1 MSPNP
6 DVTRLSA
13 IPEDS
18 AAAAMCDI
26 DMPLCSGPDKEMLA
40 APGLPKAARLPI
52 NRCNLPAAILGGLS
66 FQRAPTLLCIDG
78 VAALHRPLFELLD
91 EIEAAAERAQRFVG
105 YMAAH
110 FRLSHPEEAGLTD
123 HQPKSRAKAS
133 YLRVVRGWAFAPDG
147 REAAVLKGWVESRFG
162 LMPRHHGES
171 LREPGSAAWQRYVAM
186 RAAGLYGT
194 NALEAQLDL
203 LYAYC
208 QYELA
213 RQFPQRTHIR
223 LYRGVNHLGAHE
235 TVLDCGPGERIVLLN
250 NVNSF
255 SRSRERAGEFGDSIL
270 SVDVPLPKL
279 AFFSQLL
286 PGMLKA
292 EDEYVVI
299 GGLYRVRLTS
309 A

>member
-1 MSPNP
+1 M
-6 DVTRLSA
+6 
-13 IPEDS
+13 E
-18 AAAAMCDI
+18 
-26 DMPLCSGPDKEMLA
+26 
-40 APGLPKAARLPI
+40 
-52 NRCNLPAAILGGLS
+52 
-66 FQRAPTLLCIDG
+66 
-78 VAALHRPLFELLD
+78 H
-91 EIEAAAERAQRFVG
+91 
-105 YMAAH
+105 H
-110 FRLSHPEEAGLTD
+110 FRLSHPEDAGFD
-123 HQPKSRAKAS
+123 GGQKKSRIRAS
-133 YLRVVRGWAFAPDG
+133 YLRVVRGWAFDPDG

-162 LMPRHHGES
+162 LMPRHHGDS

-213 RQFPQRTHIR
+213 RQFPQRSHIR
-223 LYRGVNHLGAHE
+223 LYRGVNRLSDHE
-235 TVLDCGPGERIVLLN
+235 IVADGDVHSGPEGKVVLLN
-250 NVNSF
+250 NISSF

-279 AFFSQLL
+279 AFYSQLL

-299 GGLYRVRLTS
+299 GGLYRVRLAS
-309 A
+309 V

>member
-1 MSPNP
+1 
-6 DVTRLSA
+6 
-13 IPEDS
+13 
-18 AAAAMCDI
+18 MCDI
-26 DMPLCSGPDKEMLA
+26 DTPLCRAPDNETGA
-40 APGLPKAARLPI
+40 AALPPGLPLAARLPI

-78 VAALHRPLFELLD
+78 VAALHRPLLDLLD
-91 EIEAAAERAQRFVG
+91 EIEVAAERAQRFVG
-105 YMAAH
+105 YMEAH
-110 FRLSHPEEAGLTD
+110 FRLTHPEDAGLTGQ
-123 HQPKSRAKAS
+123 QPKSRARAS
-133 YLRVVRGWAFAPDG
+133 YLRVVRGWAFDPDG

-203 LYAYC
+203 LYAYS

-223 LYRGVNHLGAHE
+223 LYRGVNRLDDHE
-235 TVLDCGPGERIVLLN
+235 IVADDDVHSGPGAKVVLLN
-250 NVNSF
+250 NVSSF
-255 SRSRERAGEFGDSIL
+255 SRSRERAGEFGDTIL
-270 SVDVPLPKL
+270 GVDVPLPKL
-279 AFFSQLL
+279 AFFSELL

-299 GGLYRVRLTS
+299 GGLYRVRLAS
-309 A
+309 SVL

>member
-1 MSPNP
+1 MY
-6 DVTRLSA
+6 
-13 IPEDS
+13 
-18 AAAAMCDI
+18 DI
-26 DMPLCSGPDKEMLA
+26 NTVVCRDPDKA
-40 APGLPKAARLPI
+40 ASPAPTLLPGLAGLPGLSLVARLPI
-52 NRCNLPAAILGGLS
+52 NRCNLPAAILGGLT
-66 FQRAPTLLCIDG
+66 FQRRPTPLAIDG

-91 EIEAAAERAQRFVG
+91 DIEVVGERAQRFVG
-105 YMAAH
+105 YMDAH
-110 FRLSHPEEAGLTD
+110 FRLSHPEEVGLGDT
-123 HQPKSRAKAS
+123 PKKSRAKAT
-133 YLRVVRGWAFAPDG
+133 YLRVVRGWAFDADG

-162 LMPRHHGES
+162 LLPRHHGES
-171 LREPGSAAWQRYVAM
+171 LREPGSPAWQRYVAM

-194 NALEAQLDL
+194 NALESQLDL

-213 RQFPQRTHIR
+213 RQFPKRTHIR
-223 LYRGVNHLGAHE
+223 LYRGVNRLLDHEVIADGETEGA
-235 TVLDCGPGERIVLLN
+235 PGTKVVLLN

-279 AFFSQLL
+279 AFFSALL

-299 GGLYRVRLTS
+299 GGLYRVRLATM
-309 A
+309 